1 MRRRK
6 DDAETLYKAARGVI
20 IYLSQC
26 VMTHHQ
32 HWTLKHYERFRLALN
47 SINSTEGLRRITI
60 RNNLLVHNE
69 VSTKQFLCSRALI
82 VNRIWTAIRYLA

>member
-1 MRRRK
+1 MDTRRRK

-47 SINSTEGLRRITI
+47 SINSTEGLRRINI

-69 VSTKQFLCSRALI
+69 VLNTFCVR
-82 VNRIWTAIRYLA
+82 VP